1 MIPFKQKIGLKMIKF
16 IIDKIQRKK
25 AQNQLVLRPHVFA
38 QDFLAQRSI
47 NMLSKFLN
55 LSQKLSINKET
66 SK

>member
-25 AQNQLVLRPHVFA
+25 TQNQLVLRLEAYA
-38 QDFLAQRSI
+38 QDYLAQRSI
-47 NMLSKFLN
+47 NMLWKFLK
-55 LSQKLSINKET
+55 LSQKLSIKKET